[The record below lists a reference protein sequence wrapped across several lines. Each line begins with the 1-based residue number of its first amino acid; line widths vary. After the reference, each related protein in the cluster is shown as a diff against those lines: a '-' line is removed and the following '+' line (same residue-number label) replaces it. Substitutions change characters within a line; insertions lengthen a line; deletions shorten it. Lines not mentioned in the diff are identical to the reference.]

1 MNDYERTLVS
11 KYLNKSMSQL
21 RQMSDEELNEA
32 IADIINEREGLRD
45 NSVRGIE
52 LDDLYNI
59 VDNVKNKKRKT
70 I

>member
-1 MNDYERTLVS
+1 MEGYGQTLVS

-21 RQMSDEELNEA
+21 RRMSDEELDEIIVN
-32 IADIINEREGLRD
+32 IINEREGLRD

-59 VDNVKNKKRKT
+59 VDDVKNKKR
-70 I
+70 

>member
-1 MNDYERTLVS
+1 MEGYGQALVS

-21 RQMSDEELNEA
+21 RQMSDEELDEIIVN
-32 IADIINEREGLRD
+32 IINEREGLRD

-59 VDNVKNKKRKT
+59 VDDVKNKKR
-70 I
+70 

>member
-1 MNDYERTLVS
+1 MEGYGQTLVS

-21 RQMSDEELNEA
+21 RRMSDEELDEIIVN
-32 IADIINEREGLRD
+32 IINEREGLRD

-59 VDNVKNKKRKT
+59 VDDVRNRKR
-70 I
+70 

>member
-1 MNDYERTLVS
+1 MEDYGPTLVS

-21 RQMSDEELNEA
+21 RQMSDEELDEIIVN
-32 IADIINEREGLRD
+32 IINEREGLRD

-59 VDNVKNKKRKT
+59 VDSVKNEKRK

>member
-1 MNDYERTLVS
+1 MEGYEQTLVS

-21 RQMSDEELNEA
+21 RRMSNEELDEIIVN
-32 IADIINEREGLRD
+32 IINEREGLRD

-59 VDNVKNKKRKT
+59 VDDVKNKKR
-70 I
+70 

>member
-1 MNDYERTLVS
+1 MEGYGQTLVS

-21 RQMSDEELNEA
+21 RRMSDEELDEIIVN
-32 IADIINEREGLRD
+32 IINEREGLRD

-59 VDNVKNKKRKT
+59 VDDVRNKKR
-70 I
+70 

>member
-1 MNDYERTLVS
+1 MKDYEQTLVS

-21 RQMSDEELNEA
+21 RQMSDEELNEV
-32 IADIINEREGLRD
+32 ITDIIDEREGLRD

-59 VDNVKNKKRKT
+59 VDNVKNKKRK
-70 I
+70 II